1 MEDEPFGTIM
11 KIMLTSKSEQSLT
24 VQTLRN
30 LSDFLKSQQK
40 KQILEKKERNPAK
53 GLQAYSGEG
62 DSVIASTIFQKLWDR
77 WVIAL
82 IML

>member
-1 MEDEPFGTIM
+1 MEEEPFGTIT

-40 KQILEKKERNPAK
+40 KQILEKKKERLPTK

-77 WVIAL
+77 
-82 IML
+82 